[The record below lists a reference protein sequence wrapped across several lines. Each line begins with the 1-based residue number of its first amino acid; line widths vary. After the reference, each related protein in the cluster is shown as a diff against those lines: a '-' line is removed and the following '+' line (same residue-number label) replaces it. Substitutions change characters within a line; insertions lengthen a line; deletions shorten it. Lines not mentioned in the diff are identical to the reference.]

1 MVVNSST
8 KFGILYC
15 ERLVSSASHRVL

>member
-15 ERLVSSASHRVL
+15 KRLVSSASHRVL